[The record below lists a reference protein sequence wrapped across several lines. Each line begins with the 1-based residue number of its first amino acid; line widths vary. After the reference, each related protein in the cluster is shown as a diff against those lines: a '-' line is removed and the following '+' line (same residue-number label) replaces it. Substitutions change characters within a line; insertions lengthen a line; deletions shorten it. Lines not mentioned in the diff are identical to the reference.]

1 MLQGN
6 MSEFSEKPVVTI
18 LRPCPPDSLSFQ
30 FFWPEPQLLAKAHMP
45 RKTCISGSHAQPV
58 GARKLAFWQ
67 SADSADGRTNPA
79 HNS

>member
-6 MSEFSEKPVVTI
+6 MSEFSEKPLVTI
-18 LRPCPPDSLSFQ
+18 LRDCRLDSSSFQ
-30 FFWPEPQLLAKAHMP
+30 FFWPEQQLLAKAHMP

-67 SADSADGRTNPA
+67 SADSADGRMNPA
-79 HNS
+79 HNL